1 VPGAPALSQLGAKV
15 NPQQLFGIVNGQA
28 TILAYADVSLAIAV
42 ATIIAVFLVVVMP
55 KPKKGVVGGP
65 GE

>member
-1 VPGAPALSQLGAKV
+1 
-15 NPQQLFGIVNGQA
+15 VNGQA
-28 TILAYADVSLAIAV
+28 IILAYADVSLAIAV
-42 ATIIAVFLVVVMP
+42 SAFVAIFLVVVMP